1 MYHVS
6 LTPLS
11 SRGNEMKNRGI
22 RAGTGYGSPA
32 GIGEVRFSRVTR
44 TDRVHMLYS
53 CPQMPGGSSYCRSGI
68 SLRRG
73 SPPCQSGPFTAPDC
87 PSRSPKSGISCKN
100 APFSCTV
107 FRKSVHCPDLWQ
119 SACFTRYFLNINR
132 QFPEA
137 KVGCMWKTA
146 WLNERKGGFEDRSFP
161 APTADLS
168 PVYDGAIPGKG
179 ETFSGSSVSDG
190 EVPVRPPPG
199 TPGSGE
205 FGNKGTIR
213 RFSCPIRAPIHFSHD

>member
-1 MYHVS
+1 LYHVS

-137 KVGCMWKTA
+137 KVGCMWRTA
-146 WLNERKGGFEDRSFP
+146 WLMKGRAVLRTEVFLLQPRISLRYTTERSLVKE
-161 APTADLS
+161 
-168 PVYDGAIPGKG
+168 
-179 ETFSGSSVSDG
+179 
-190 EVPVRPPPG
+190 
-199 TPGSGE
+199 
-205 FGNKGTIR
+205 R
-213 RFSCPIRAPIHFSHD
+213 RFPDHQSPTVRCLSGPRPALPDPGNSEIRVQ